1 MSTKKKIASG
11 IFENAEKI
19 SQQELHILSA
29 IDAYDHLLVRD
40 WIARYRLNETAHQEL
55 LSLLADFYFFIE
67 DKNQST

>member
-1 MSTKKKIASG
+1 MSTKKKTANG
-11 IFENAEKI
+11 LFKNAEQI
-19 SQQELHILSA
+19 SLQEFHILTA
-29 IDAYDHLLVRD
+29 IDQYDHLFVKD